1 MPYSNLEQL
10 APIINE
16 LKKIRPKS
24 ILDVGCGLGVYG
36 YMIRVYLEL
45 YGDDENFMKKLNG
58 KQPWSIKMHGI
69 EGYKGYLKYIP
80 DWVYDKVVNDSAMK
94 ILKKIKDKQ
103 YDIAL
108 ALAIVEH
115 FDKNDGLALLNELKR
130 VGKKVIVSVP
140 IEWHEQTVPE
150 NDLETHRSH
159 WTDTDFISAGFN
171 RFIEHPFVWIPV
183 YEENSEETINQ
194 SINTE
199 YNQKKKNKFNIFRLF
214 SK

>member
-10 APIINE
+10 TPIINE
-16 LKKIRPKS
+16 LKIIRPKT

-36 YMIRVYLEL
+36 YMIRLYLEL
-45 YGDDENFMKKLNG
+45 YGDDENFMKKLTG
-58 KQPWSIKMHGI
+58 KKPWEITMHGI

-80 DWVYDKVVNDSAMK
+80 SWAYDKIINDSAMK
-94 ILKKIKDKQ
+94 ILRKIKDRQ
-103 YDIAL
+103 YDMVL

-115 FDKNDGLALLNELKR
+115 FEKHDGFAFLNELKR

-140 IEWHEQTVPE
+140 MKWQEQYVPE

-171 RFIEHPFVWIPV
+171 RFLEHPVVWIPV
-183 YEENSEETINQ
+183 YDGNCEPSD
-194 SINTE
+194 SI
-199 YNQKKKNKFNIFRLF
+199 KKTKAKFNLFKLF
-214 SK
+214 SGK